1 MGRPTWVIH
10 GSKHPLVP
18 FKATGKRVHEM
29 MAGLDLKVYENGPPG
44 FAATHPDQLNK
55 ALLAFLQKYTS
66 KNYS

>member
-1 MGRPTWVIH
+1 MGRPRQVIH

-29 MAGLDLKVYENGPPG
+29 MAGLDLKVYENGPSG
-44 FAATHPDQLNK
+44 FAATHQDQLNK
-55 ALLAFLQKYTS
+55 GLLTFLQKYPS